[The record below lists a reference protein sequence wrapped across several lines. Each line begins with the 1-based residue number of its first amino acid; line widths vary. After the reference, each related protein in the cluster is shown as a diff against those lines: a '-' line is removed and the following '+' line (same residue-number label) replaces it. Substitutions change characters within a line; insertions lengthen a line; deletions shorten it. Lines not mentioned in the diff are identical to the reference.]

1 MVRTLSAIVPSESKD
16 INNWHFYYFCD
27 RASLKKRQKKKQN
40 KTKRDE
46 TNHFL
51 QNIIEN
57 VFSWKIL
64 LTK

>member
-1 MVRTLSAIVPSESKD
+1 MVWTLSAIVPSENKD

-27 RASLKKRQKKKQN
+27 RASLKKRQKKN

-57 VFSWKIL
+57 VFSWKL
-64 LTK
+64 FLTK

>member
-1 MVRTLSAIVPSESKD
+1 MVWTLSAIVPSENKD

-27 RASLKKRQKKKQN
+27 RASLKKKTKKQN
-40 KTKRDE
+40 KKKRDE

-51 QNIIEN
+51 QNMIEN
-57 VFSWKIL
+57 VFSWKLL

>member
-1 MVRTLSAIVPSESKD
+1 MVWTLSAIVPSENKD

-27 RASLKKRQKKKQN
+27 RASLKKRQKKN
-40 KTKRDE
+40 KTNR
-46 TNHFL
+46 FL

-57 VFSWKIL
+57 VFFWKLL

>member
-1 MVRTLSAIVPSESKD
+1 MVWTLSAIVPSENKD

-27 RASLKKRQKKKQN
+27 RASLKKDKKKN

-57 VFSWKIL
+57 VFSWKLL

>member
-1 MVRTLSAIVPSESKD
+1 MVWTLSAIVPSENKD

-27 RASLKKRQKKKQN
+27 RASLKKRQKKN
-40 KTKRDE
+40 KRKRDE

-57 VFSWKIL
+57 VFSWKLL

>member
-1 MVRTLSAIVPSESKD
+1 MVWTLSAIVPSENKD

-27 RASLKKRQKKKQN
+27 RASLKKRQKKKN

-46 TNHFL
+46 TNQFL

-57 VFSWKIL
+57 VFSWNLL